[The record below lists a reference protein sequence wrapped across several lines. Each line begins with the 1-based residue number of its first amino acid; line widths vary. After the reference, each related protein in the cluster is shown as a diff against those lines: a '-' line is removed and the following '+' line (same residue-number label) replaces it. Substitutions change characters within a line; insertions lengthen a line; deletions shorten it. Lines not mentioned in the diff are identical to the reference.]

1 MMNTTIY
8 KKLIISLF
16 CLGMLI
22 PIAAQETLN
31 MYLDHSRFLDAKGQ
45 TVVLLDYQIPYRSL
59 IFLAQNGAY
68 FAQVEVLLEIA
79 NQDSVVYS
87 RTVADNIGISSKYDA
102 FSQQKSYLN
111 RLSFPMEE
119 QDYIVSFSATDL
131 NSEKVFNWEFELSAL
146 PQDSRISDPQL
157 NSRVYADGSAYLEKF
172 RRGELVYEPVPSIIF
187 NREYHEYAHLYL
199 ELYTPLAELA
209 EPQLLVLSLESGGQ
223 LVMDEYID
231 TTVSEATQAIAL
243 KIPLTDLKAGKY
255 QGTISLQ
262 AGEILQSRDFEF
274 VLSEDTETMLS
285 LFPDPDDEFKLMRY
299 FMTSRALSNW
309 EELSTEAKRRYI
321 TNFWKNMALSTRL
334 SEQGILDL
342 VHERVE
348 HANRYYSSQK
358 PGWNSDMGRIY
369 IRSGAPAEIE
379 KGQTSD
385 DTRFVRK
392 DYQIWK
398 YRSGDRPVYVFLDQQ
413 MSNNFR
419 LIYVSNDDME
429 ISNPDW
435 LRLIGRDFDESL
447 LRN

>member
-1 MMNTTIY
+1 
-8 KKLIISLF
+8 
-16 CLGMLI
+16 
-22 PIAAQETLN
+22 
-31 MYLDHSRFLDAKGQ
+31 
-45 TVVLLDYQIPYRSL
+45 
-59 IFLAQNGAY
+59 
-68 FAQVEVLLEIA
+68 
-79 NQDSVVYS
+79 
-87 RTVADNIGISSKYDA
+87 
-102 FSQQKSYLN
+102 
-111 RLSFPMEE
+111 
-119 QDYIVSFSATDL
+119 
-131 NSEKVFNWEFELSAL
+131 
-146 PQDSRISDPQL
+146 
-157 NSRVYADGSAYLEKF
+157 
-172 RRGELVYEPVPSIIF
+172 
-187 NREYHEYAHLYL
+187 
-199 ELYTPLAELA
+199 
-209 EPQLLVLSLESGGQ
+209 
-223 LVMDEYID
+223 
-231 TTVSEATQAIAL
+231 TQAIAL

-309 EELSTEAKRRYI
+309 ESLNTESKRRYI